1 MLDTDHT
8 PADTPRELGKRGPGA
23 AGDVIDRLAGTEIE
37 QVDRG
42 DTQSPD
48 RAIRG
53 VVTAAQGPIVLASR
67 AKLWRIAQFA
77 DQAVHRVLFVTVAR
91 APWRPRVKL
100 PVAPFASGTQPPR
113 FSLSRCSWVSTA
125 SICLRAASIA
135 SNICLCASA
144 IAW

>member
-1 MLDTDHT
+1 LLDTDHT

-53 VVTAAQGPIVLASR
+53 VVTAARDRSFSRAAPSSGASR
-67 AKLWRIAQFA
+67 SLQIRRCIACC
-77 DQAVHRVLFVTVAR
+77 
-91 APWRPRVKL
+91 
-100 PVAPFASGTQPPR
+100 S
-113 FSLSRCSWVSTA
+113 SLSRGRRGA
-125 SICLRAASIA
+125 RA
-135 SNICLCASA
+135 
-144 IAW
+144 